1 MAVQRAMNES
11 ARDLDEA
18 VLAPMG
24 GGGDR
29 LRIAICT
36 DTFVPQLNG
45 VARTLFRLCEAL
57 RDRGCAVRVFAP
69 SDPSAPSLPNVR
81 RYASV
86 PFWGYPE
93 LRLALPGVSAMRKA
107 LTNWRANLVH
117 AATPFGVGYA
127 GRAAARLLGI
137 PFVTSYH
144 TSLAA
149 YARFYGLGALSR
161 PGWHYLRWFHN
172 GGARTFVPT
181 RAIRDELAERGFE
194 RLAIWGRGVDA
205 ANFHPRWR
213 SVELRRELGASEDT
227 VLVGYVG
234 RLAIEK
240 GVDTLVDAMRLVRSA
255 APSVRF
261 ALAGDGPAA
270 DRCRARAPHD
280 VTFLGRIEGARLSA
294 FYASCDVLVFP
305 SHTDTFGNVLLEAMA
320 SRLAIIAADTPA
332 TREVLDGNAGVT
344 FPPDDAPVLAARIL
358 ALASTPLQ
366 RHALAQSALAAAR
379 RRSWDDVFDE
389 LLAAYESVRDS
400 HRASE
405 WSEKARRRGKASRF
419 AQPAPIPSD

>member
-1 MAVQRAMNES
+1 MVESPASSVAVQRVVSES
-11 ARDLDEA
+11 AHGLDES
-18 VLAPMG
+18 APAPVS
-24 GGGDR
+24 GDR

-45 VARTLFRLCEAL
+45 VARTLFRLSEAL

-86 PFWGYPE
+86 PFWGYLE

-107 LTNWRANLVH
+107 FTSWRANLVH

-127 GRAAARLLGI
+127 SRAAARSLGT

-149 YARFYGLGALSR
+149 YARFYGLGALSG
-161 PGWHYLRWFHN
+161 PGWQYLRWFHN
-172 GGARTFVPT
+172 SGARTFVPT

-205 ANFHPRWR
+205 ASFHPRWR
-213 SVELRRELGASEDT
+213 SEELRRALGASEDT

-240 GVDTLVDAMRLVRSA
+240 GVDVLVDAMHLVHPVM
-255 APSVRF
+255 PSVRF

-270 DRCRARAPHD
+270 ERSRARAPND
-280 VTFLGRIEGARLSA
+280 VAFFGRIEGARLSA

-320 SRLAIIAADTPA
+320 SGLAIVAADTPA
-332 TREVLDGNAGVT
+332 SREVLGDGNAGLT
-344 FPPDDAPVLAARIL
+344 FPPEDAPILAARIL
-358 ALASTPLQ
+358 ALASAPH
-366 RHALAQSALAAAR
+366 RRRALAQSALAAAR
-379 RRSWDDVFDE
+379 RRCWDDVFDA
-389 LLAAYESVRDS
+389 LHSAYQSVRAT
-400 HRASE
+400 HRAGALSV
-405 WSEKARRRGKASRF
+405 AVAS
-419 AQPAPIPSD
+419 AYSASTW